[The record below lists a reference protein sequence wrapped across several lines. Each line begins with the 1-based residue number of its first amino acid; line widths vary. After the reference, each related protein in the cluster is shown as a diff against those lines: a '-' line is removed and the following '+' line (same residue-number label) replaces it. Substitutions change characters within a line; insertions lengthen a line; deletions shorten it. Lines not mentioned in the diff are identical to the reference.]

1 MKNFVGIDLGKKKIN
16 AAKIG
21 EDGII
26 HRLEISTAPGDL
38 ARLVQWVRDAECVA
52 LETGNLAFKIAKQ
65 IQREAAVTV
74 VVLNA
79 SELAT
84 IYASLKKTDKEDA
97 LKLAR
102 LVQRIPVSELPTVAI
117 PTDLEM
123 NQRALVTEH
132 ESFTR
137 TRTMLI
143 NRLHAIFHNEGL
155 TDVTRVQLKTSQ
167 KRDLKIAE
175 LDGYARDSA
184 IRLNKAI
191 TLIETNLSEVH
202 AAQRQHLADA
212 KPYAQ
217 LALSIP
223 GVGDRA
229 AFTLLAFLGDG
240 SRFRNAGQV
249 SNYAG
254 LIPSVYLS
262 GNTVH
267 YGRIVKRGCRQIK
280 RIVIQC
286 AWGLIN
292 SSHGG
297 AIREFYERMRSRIGY
312 KKSVVAVARKI
323 LETFYAM
330 LKSGELYRDIP
341 ERVLTAKLRRYGLT

>member
-1 MKNFVGIDLGKKKIN
+1 MKNYIGIDLGKRKIS

-21 EDGII
+21 EDGTVQ
-26 HRLEISTAPGDL
+26 RLETSTSPADL
-38 ARLVQWVRDAECVA
+38 LRLVQWVRGAACIA
-52 LETGNLAFKIAKQ
+52 METGNLAFKIAKQ
-65 IQREAAVTV
+65 IQRDASATV
-74 VVLNA
+74 VVLNS

-84 IYASLKKTDKEDA
+84 IYASLKKTDREDA

-102 LVQRIPVSELPTVAI
+102 LVQRIPVAELPTVTI
-117 PTDLEM
+117 PTDLEI

-155 TDVTRVQLKTSQ
+155 TDVTRVQLKNSQ

-175 LDGYARDSA
+175 LEGYAKTSA

-191 TLIETNLSEVH
+191 TVVEINLNDVH
-202 AAQRQHLADA
+202 AEQTQHLVEA
-212 KPYAQ
+212 KPSAQ

-229 AFTLLAFLGDG
+229 AFTLMAFLGDG
-240 SRFRNAGQV
+240 SRFRNASQV

-254 LIPSVYLS
+254 LIPSLYIS
-262 GNTVH
+262 GDKVH

-297 AIREFYERMRSRIGY
+297 AIKEFYERLRSRVGY

-323 LETFYAM
+323 LETYYAM
-330 LKSGELYRDIP
+330 LKTGELYRDIP

>member
-1 MKNFVGIDLGKKKIN
+1 MKNFVGIDLGKRKIS

-21 EDGII
+21 EDGGIQ
-26 HRLEISTAPGDL
+26 RLEISTQPADL
-38 ARLVQWVRDAECVA
+38 TRLVQWVRDAECIA

-74 VVLNA
+74 VVLNS

-84 IYASLKKTDKEDA
+84 IYASLKKTDREDA

-102 LVQRIPVSELPTVAI
+102 LVQRIPVAELPTVVI
-117 PTDLEM
+117 PTDLEIS
-123 NQRALVTEH
+123 QRALVTEH

-143 NRLHAIFHNEGL
+143 NRLHAVFHNEGM
-155 TDVTRVQLKTSQ
+155 TDITRAQLKTPQ
-167 KRDLKIAE
+167 KRGLRIAE
-175 LDGYARDSA
+175 LAGYAKASA
-184 IRLNKAI
+184 IRLDKAI
-191 TLIETNLSEVH
+191 TLIEINLTEVH
-202 AAQRQHLADA
+202 TEQTQHLVEA
-212 KPYAQ
+212 KSYAH

-240 SRFRNAGQV
+240 SRFRNASQV

-254 LIPSVYLS
+254 LIPSVYIS
-262 GNTVH
+262 GDTVH

-297 AIREFYERMRSRIGY
+297 AIKEFYERLRLRIGY

-341 ERVLTAKLRRYGLT
+341 ERVLNAKLRRYGLT

>member
-1 MKNFVGIDLGKKKIN
+1 MKNFVGIDLGKRKIS

-21 EDGII
+21 EDGAVQ
-26 HRLEISTAPGDL
+26 RFEVTTSPADL
-38 ARLVQWVRDAECVA
+38 SRLVQWIRGAECVA

-65 IQREAAVTV
+65 IQKEAGTTV
-74 VVLNA
+74 VVLNS

-84 IYASLKKTDKEDA
+84 IYASLKKTDREDA

-102 LVQRIPVSELPTVAI
+102 LVQRIPVTELPTVAI
-117 PTDLEM
+117 PSDLEIS
-123 NQRALVTEH
+123 QRALVTEH

-143 NRLHAIFHNEGL
+143 NRLHAIFHNEGM
-155 TDVTRVQLKTSQ
+155 TDVTRVQLKNPQ

-175 LDGYARDSA
+175 LDGYAKLA
-184 IRLNKAI
+184 AVRLNKAI
-191 TLIETNLSEVH
+191 TLIEINLTEIH
-202 AAQRQHLADA
+202 TEQTQHLLDA

-229 AFTLLAFLGDG
+229 AFTLMAFLGDG
-240 SRFRNAGQV
+240 SRFRNASQV

-254 LIPSVYLS
+254 LIPSVYIS

-297 AIREFYERMRSRIGY
+297 VIKEFYERMRLRIGY

-330 LKSGELYRDIP
+330 IRSGELYRNIP
-341 ERVLTAKLRRYGLT
+341 ERVLNAKLRRYGLT